1 MLQFQ
6 FLTLPV
12 IRVTPPQQI
21 IAEYKAQPID
31 STIKFT
37 SIGSPETDRGP
48 PLS

>member
-1 MLQFQ
+1 MLQLQ

-12 IRVTPPQQI
+12 LRLAAPEQFTADYKTP
-21 IAEYKAQPID
+21 PID
-31 STIKFT
+31 STIKLA